1 MLSTLSLPKVK
12 KKKKLVFSKLQ
23 GTFGSVS
30 KYCAF

>member
-1 MLSTLSLPKVK
+1 MLSTLSLPKV